1 MKKIFFMV
9 LLLMTMIF
17 TGCGGESSKLDSEK
31 VLVIG
36 LDDEYKPMGFRD
48 KSGEIVGFDIDLA
61 TEAAKRLGVKFE
73 FKPID
78 WNDKEREL
86 TSGKIDIIWNG
97 LDIAPERKGYILYSK
112 PYMDNRQIILVT
124 KGNTQGITSEANLAG
139 KKIGTQAGSTSETYI
154 VHNTAFK
161 DSLGEFRT
169 YGNYKTALKDLENG
183 VVDALVCDEI
193 LSRYEVGINPDRFEI
208 IDVTIGTPCEI
219 GIGFRKGEIEL
230 RDEIQKVFDEMIAD
244 GTAKKISEKWFH
256 ADLIKRSG
264 D

>member
-17 TGCGGESSKLDSEK
+17 TGCGGDSSKVDSEK

-61 TEAAKRLGVKFE
+61 TEAAKRMGVKFE

-112 PYMDNRQIILVT
+112 PYMDNRQIILVK
-124 KGNTQGITSEANLAG
+124 KGNTQGITSENDLAG

-161 DSLGEFRT
+161 DSLAEFRT

-193 LSRYEVGINPDRFEI
+193 LSRYEVSQNSDKFEI

-230 RDEIQKVFDEMIAD
+230 RDDVQKIFDEMIAD

>member
-1 MKKIFFMV
+1 MKKIFLAT
-9 LLLMTMIF
+9 LLLVTMIF
-17 TGCGGESSKLDSEK
+17 TGCGGDSSKTDSEK

>member
-1 MKKIFFMV
+1 MKKIFV
-9 LLLMTMIF
+9 LLMTFTLIF
-17 TGCGGESSKLDSEK
+17 TGCGGDLSSDDSDK
-31 VLVIG
+31 VYVIG

-48 KSGEIVGFDIDLA
+48 ESGEIVGFDIDLA

-112 PYMDNRQIILVT
+112 PYMDNRQIILVK
-124 KGNTQGITSEANLAG
+124 KGNTQGITSESNLAG

-161 DSLGEFRT
+161 DSLAEFRT
-169 YGNYKTALKDLENG
+169 YGNYKTALKDLESG

-193 LSRYEVGINPDRFEI
+193 LSRYEVGQNPERFEI
-208 IDVTIGTPCEI
+208 IDVTIGAPCEI

-230 RDEIQKVFDEMIAD
+230 RDEVQKVFDEMIQD
-244 GTAKKISEKWFH
+244 GTAKKISEKWFK
-256 ADLIKRSG
+256 ADMIKSAQ
-264 D
+264 